1 MRFFIFLTILIWAHP
16 ALATNGYFMIGYGAK
31 AIGVGGA
38 GVAFPQDRL
47 AGAVNPAGMALV
59 PGGYDAGLRVITAIR
74 EASIDCRGIGA
85 CDAVVGDRSA
95 RTFHDDHDTHVV
107 ILTGTL
113 RAFSASADLKEI
125 YPPMTFA
132 EQRQRSHLCRTWEE
146 MSQTTIA
153 AIEGPAV
160 GAGVAITLC
169 CDWRVMSRSAYL
181 YVPEVKIG
189 LTLQWQAI
197 PGLVALVGPARAK
210 RIVMLCEKMGAEQA
224 LAWGLVEEIA
234 DDGQAV
240 DKAMELARAALEMP
254 PVIMTMTKQA
264 INATANA
271 KLHASS
277 FMDADVSLLVLNSD
291 AAKQARE
298 ACRGDSR

>member
-1 MRFFIFLTILIWAHP
+1 MILIWAHL
-16 ALATNGYFMIGYGAK
+16 ALATDGYFMIGYGAK

-59 PGGYDAGLRVITAIR
+59 PSGYDAGLRVITAIR
-74 EASIDCRGIGA
+74 EASVDCRGIGA
-85 CDAVVGDRSA
+85 CDAVVEDRSA
-95 RTFHDDHDTHVV
+95 RTFRDDHDTHVV

-113 RAFSASADLKEI
+113 RAFSAGADLKEI
-125 YPPMTFA
+125 HPPMTFA
-132 EQRQRSHLCRTWEE
+132 EQRQRSDLDRHLCRTWEE
-146 MSQTTIA
+146 MPQTTIA
-153 AIEGPAV
+153 AIEGPTV

-181 YVPEVKIG
+181 YVPAVKIG

-197 PGLVALVGPARAK
+197 PRLVALVGPARAK

-234 DDGQAV
+234 DDGQA
-240 DKAMELARAALEMP
+240 MELARAAPEMP
-254 PVIMTMTKQA
+254 PVIMTMAKQA

-298 ACRGDSR
+298 VCRGDSR